1 MSDKFEQILDHVLN
15 ISQSNAETVKTQA
28 RLIHELILKFSSCQ
42 QSSKHKIC
50 TSEVMA
56 TVETNHFAV
65 MTPTFEKHLTT
76 VIELNSCI
84 APIYLSN
91 FEIIDTILRA

>member
-1 MSDKFEQILDHVLN
+1 IVVVVIMSDKLEQRLDHVLN

-50 TSEVMA
+50 TSEGA
-56 TVETNHFAV
+56 
-65 MTPTFEKHLTT
+65 
-76 VIELNSCI
+76 ELNHKENWLCPVLPCTKHWSDGHSRDKSFCS
-84 APIYLSN
+84 Y
-91 FEIIDTILRA
+91 DTHI